1 MLFLDGVGIGR
12 KDPRVNPFFAAS
24 IPALR
29 SILGG
34 ELPSLRNRS
43 LSSRHVVSI
52 PLDATLG
59 VPGLPQ
65 SGTGQTAL
73 FTGVNAARLIG
84 KHFGPYPYS
93 TLRPTIRQ
101 KSLFSALL
109 ARGNTCRFANA
120 FPQRFFDY
128 ASKNGTRLT
137 VTTLSCLYAGVPLMG
152 SDALER
158 GEGVSADLT
167 NVGWRGLGYPGM
179 EIIEPAEAGRRLA
192 AISRHHDFVLF
203 EYWKTDRAGHAR
215 DREEAIDVL
224 EKFDGFLVG
233 ILEGIDSGNTLLIIT
248 SDHGNLEDISI
259 KTHTRN
265 PVPLILYGH
274 LRQRF
279 LSLVE
284 GRSKPDLCRVTP
296 ALLRLM
302 ETESPA
308 TPD

>member
-24 IPALR
+24 LPALR

-52 PLDATLG
+52 PLDATLD
-59 VPGLPQ
+59 
-65 SGTGQTAL
+65 
-73 FTGVNAARLIG
+73 AARLIG

-215 DREEAIDVL
+215 DR
-224 EKFDGFLVG
+224 
-233 ILEGIDSGNTLLIIT
+233 
-248 SDHGNLEDISI
+248 
-259 KTHTRN
+259 
-265 PVPLILYGH
+265 
-274 LRQRF
+274 
-279 LSLVE
+279 
-284 GRSKPDLCRVTP
+284 
-296 ALLRLM
+296 
-302 ETESPA
+302 
-308 TPD
+308 